1 MTSIT
6 IEQSSG
12 NTGPPTKQNAGA
24 NVMLNLVDKR
34 CSCRKWIGILILTLE
49 MTKSSS
55 IVVADEELLLRK
67 TLLVVA

>member
-12 NTGPPTKQNAGA
+12 NAGPPTKQNAGA

-34 CSCRKWIGILILTLE
+34 CSWRKWIGILILTLE